1 VSNAWLPILACIA
14 LLVFLLAWRVPLGRA
29 PRNSLTKLALL
40 SGVEPLWGE
49 TSASLRE
56 RSNAASRWPFG
67 KPEPR
72 FVWWARAARRIGAKL
87 THRLR

>member
-1 VSNAWLPILACIA
+1 MSSAWLPILACVA

-29 PRNSLTKLALL
+29 PRNSLAKLALL

-56 RSNAASRWPFG
+56 RSAAASRWPFG

-72 FVWWARAARRIGAKL
+72 FVWWARAARRIGAQL
-87 THRLR
+87 THKLR

>member
-1 VSNAWLPILACIA
+1 MTTAWLPTLACIA
-14 LLVFLLAWRVPLGRA
+14 LLIFLLAWRIPAGRA
-29 PRNSLTKLALL
+29 PRTSLAKLALL

-56 RSNAASRWPFG
+56 RSTAASRWPFG

-72 FVWWARAARRIGAKL
+72 FVWWARAARRIGAEF